1 MKKINE
7 MTEQEIL
14 ALSEV
19 DVQNMIKFRM
29 MEEGIKIVDKPK
41 EPELFEI

>member
-1 MKKINE
+1 MKKISE

-14 ALSEV
+14 ALSEQ

-29 MEEGIKIVDKPK
+29 MEEGIKIS
-41 EPELFEI
+41 